1 MDLLKFISDRPLLSL
16 LIGGLMLITGFLITD
31 IPRMIVS
38 PGWPTTGGTIILR
51 RLSGVKFEEYDGDFY
66 EKIDAYIRYQYTVGD
81 VKYTSNAID
90 ATKRLYYPYDV
101 AARYPE
107 GKEVVVYYNPIKPS
121 EAVIEPGFVH
131 VFQGIDIYSYLLLG
145 VGLYFIHV
153 GISQH
158 KLIKIRKSIEEAKL
172 L

>member
-16 LIGGLMLITGFLITD
+16 LMGGLMLVISVLISD

-38 PGWPTTGGTIILR
+38 PIWPTTDGAVILR
-51 RLSGVKFEEYDGDFY
+51 RISKVRFEEYDGDYY
-66 EKIDAYIRYQYTVGD
+66 EKIDAYIRYQYTVD
-81 VKYTSNAID
+81 DIKYTSNAID
-90 ATKRLYYPYDV
+90 STRRLYYPYDV

-107 GKEVVVYYNPIKPS
+107 GKEVTVYYNPKNPS

-131 VFQGIDIYSYLLLG
+131 FFQGIDIYSYLLLG

-158 KLIKIRKSIEEAKL
+158 KLIKIRKSIEEAKFL
-172 L
+172 